1 MPTPSKKLQTKQD
14 FVDELFTDIQ
24 RRAFELE
31 RSEISLSCPTEAP
44 KYPEWLFLCSPE
56 PMGAACSLIKSGAA
70 TSRTSLKRTPFF
82 KIGFHCRT
90 FSCLKTPI
98 RHRNNAFEGLLAS
111 DLLPSDCKRSAISCP
126 WCRTNH
132 FLRLRTQ
139 FLPRLIQ

>member
-1 MPTPSKKLQTKQD
+1 MSFLP
-14 FVDELFTDIQ
+14 DIQ

-31 RSEISLSCPTEAP
+31 RSEISLCLVQRKRRNILNGFFVLSRTDV
-44 KYPEWLFLCSPE
+44 S
-56 PMGAACSLIKSGAA
+56 AACSLIKSGAA

-111 DLLPSDCKRSAISCP
+111 DLLSL
-126 WCRTNH
+126 RTAEGQRYLVLAAVQNH
-132 FLRLRTQ
+132 FLRSTQ
-139 FLPRLIQ
+139 FSQGSSNEICFALDKSEAA